1 MSKILKM
8 NKKEKIY
15 FTIGSCFSI
24 IGAVF
29 LAFLYF
35 YPYHPVEYYFYKD
48 NATNI
53 SAKIN
58 DLEVTKFEPLEEFSS
73 EIESILLDDED
84 SYNKASTALN
94 INVPK
99 EFNSSFYTK
108 SSILVVSFKGTIMSN
123 SKINKLKLKNNELSL
138 AFSIENDFILDGS
151 STSNDSVYNYYF
163 IPVQTKNITKI
174 NFAIK
179 KV

>member
-1 MSKILKM
+1 M

-24 IGAVF
+24 IGAGF

-35 YPYHPVEYYFYKD
+35 YPYHPVESYFYKN

-53 SAKIN
+53 SSKIN
-58 DLEVTKFEPLEEFSS
+58 DIEITKLEPLEEFSS
-73 EIESILLDDED
+73 EIEFILLEDEE
-84 SYNKASTALN
+84 SYNKASNALN
-94 INVPK
+94 ILIPK
-99 EFNSSFYTK
+99 EFTSSFYTK
-108 SSILVVSFKGTIMSN
+108 SSILIVSFKGTIMSY

-151 STSNDSVYNYYF
+151 STPDDSVYNYYF
-163 IPVQTKNITKI
+163 IPIQTKNITKI
-174 NFAIK
+174 NFTIK